1 MVVVANKQDL
11 PNALKK
17 AEVSK
22 ALELDKIQR
31 KNECFE
37 ACAKENKGLTDALDW
52 LTQNMQAI

>member
-11 PNALKK
+11 PNALKRD
-17 AEVSK
+17 AIVK
-22 ALELDKIQR
+22 ALELDKISR

-37 ACAKENKGLTDALDW
+37 ATAKENKGLTDALDW